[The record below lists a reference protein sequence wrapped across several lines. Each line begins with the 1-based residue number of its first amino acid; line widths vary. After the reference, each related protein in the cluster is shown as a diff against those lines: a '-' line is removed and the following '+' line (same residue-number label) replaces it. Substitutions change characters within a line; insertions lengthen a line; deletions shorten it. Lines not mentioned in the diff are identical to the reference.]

1 MYSYNMSNTSYHK
14 KEYIPANINHSNNE
28 TTTHHNNHNNTSSLT
43 QTPMTQTPMTQ
54 TPMTQTPMTQTPM
67 TQTPMTQ
74 SQSNIY
80 MLPFISKI
88 TDLATILIEK
98 HEEPQEEDTYSQPDE
113 HEEQEQEI
121 EHYHEDIC
129 YISMAIPM
137 LKRHSQQRPQKQQE
151 QQEQQEP
158 VVSMSIHNH
167 MCKIKYQIEKY
178 ADLWNNAKKFTNPYE
193 FIHTNVPGHKN
204 SVSKFRPI
212 SRSFYKM
219 VEITQTAKLL
229 DRYKTGYKP
238 VVVEPITTFHLAEGP
253 GGFIEAISYLRGGAC
268 NCGGAMWSNVRCS
281 MSSFDING
289 VSNGVNNG
297 VNNGLGV
304 GLGLGMGGDHTPMS
318 VIPGFKRL
326 CLHDKYYGMTL
337 INDDPIC
344 PGWKKSK
351 SFLEHNP
358 NVVIECGEDGT
369 GNLLSLSNY
378 KHCCSKYK
386 NSMNIVTADGGFDF
400 SIDFNNQEH
409 LAVNLIIAEVFYALS
424 IQKEGGDFILKIFDV
439 FFKPTIDLLY
449 LLCSCYEEVCIIKP
463 HTSRIANS
471 EKYVLCQRFKYA
483 DSTPLITQFTNI
495 FEDLCKNQPVTS
507 LLDFEHDVYFLSKLE
522 DMNVSLGQQQI
533 ENISTTLALILNK
546 HPDKYDTMKKSN
558 IQKCISWCE
567 KYGIPHN
574 KMSHSTNI
582 FLSSSGSSSGSSS
595 SSSSGAASTHFYRK
609 EQKEKEQKEQK
620 EK

>member
-1 MYSYNMSNTSYHK
+1 MYSYNMSNSSYQK
-14 KEYIPANINHSNNE
+14 KEYIPAANPPSAQLYSSFITPSP
-28 TTTHHNNHNNTSSLT
+28 TTTTASSQHNNNNNNNAPAQSSLL
-43 QTPMTQTPMTQ
+43 
-54 TPMTQTPMTQTPM
+54 
-67 TQTPMTQ
+67 TQ
-74 SQSNIY
+74 SNVY
-80 MLPFISKI
+80 MLPFISKM
-88 TDLATILIEK
+88 TDLEIILIDSAPYCQTQNQNQNQPYDCD
-98 HEEPQEEDTYSQPDE
+98 EESYGQEE
-113 HEEQEQEI
+113 EQKEMNEI
-121 EHYHEDIC
+121 EHYHEDI
-129 YISMAIPM
+129 YLSMSIPIPM
-137 LKRHSQQRPQKQQE
+137 LKNNSQKQQK
-151 QQEQQEP
+151 QQEP

-193 FIHTNVPGHKN
+193 FIHTNVPGHKT

-219 VEITQTAKLL
+219 IEITQTAKLL
-229 DRYKTGYKP
+229 DRYKSGHKP

-268 NCGGAMWSNVRCS
+268 NCGGSLWSNVRCS
-281 MSSFDING
+281 LSSLENGGLGNG
-289 VSNGVNNG
+289 VGG
-297 VNNGLGV
+297 GV
-304 GLGLGMGGDHTPMS
+304 GSGDHTPPS
-318 VIPGFKRL
+318 VIPGFKRV

-483 DSTPLITQFTNI
+483 DSTPLISQFTKI
-495 FEDLCKNQPVTS
+495 FDDLCKNQPITS

-533 ENISTTLALILNK
+533 ENISTTLTLILNK

-582 FLSSSGSSSGSSS
+582 FLSSSMS
-595 SSSSGAASTHFYRK
+595 SSSSGASFMTTHSRK
-609 EQKEKEQKEQK
+609 EQKEQKEQK

>member
-1 MYSYNMSNTSYHK
+1 MYSYNMSNMSNMSNSSYHK
-14 KEYIPANINHSNNE
+14 KEYIPANINHSNTE
-28 TTTHHNNHNNTSSLT
+28 STTHHNTSS
-43 QTPMTQTPMTQ
+43 
-54 TPMTQTPMTQTPM
+54 
-67 TQTPMTQ
+67 MTQ

-88 TDLATILIEK
+88 TDLTTILIEK
-98 HEEPQEEDTYSQPDE
+98 HEQPQEEHHDSQLDGQ
-113 HEEQEQEI
+113 EEEMNEI

-129 YISMAIPM
+129 YLSMAIPM
-137 LKRHSQQRPQKQQE
+137 LKRQSQSQQHTSQQQSQQQQQPQKKQK

-193 FIHTNVPGHKN
+193 FIHTNVPGHKT

-268 NCGGAMWSNVRCS
+268 NCGGALWSNVRCS
-281 MSSFDING
+281 MSLLENG
-289 VSNGVNNG
+289 VGS
-297 VNNGLGV
+297 GV
-304 GLGLGMGGDHTPMS
+304 GVGDHTPPS
-318 VIPGFKRL
+318 VIPGFKRV

-378 KHCCSKYK
+378 THCCSKYK

-483 DSTPLITQFTNI
+483 DSTPLITQFTKI
-495 FEDLCKNQPVTS
+495 FEDLCKNRPVTS

-582 FLSSSGSSSGSSS
+582 FLSSSVSS
-595 SSSSGAASTHFYRK
+595 SSSSGASTHFMTTHSRK
-609 EQKEKEQKEQK
+609 EQKEQKEQK